1 MKALTLWQPW
11 ASLVMAGEKV
21 LETRSWAWHTA
32 PEGERLA
39 IHAAARAPTCWWDSG
54 LSEHFARVL
63 ANMDLQEPY
72 DPELLQKPRESELLP
87 RGALLGTVELVA
99 SEPTPNN
106 QMLLTDKGPR
116 MAQPF
121 MADAAFVLDLIRLHH
136 PGLGPQHLSQEMAF
150 GDFGPERWAW
160 VLDKPLL
167 LPKPIPCRGHQRL
180 WKVPDKIAASL
191 ARAAPAGRR
200 PEGSSS
206 ARPSVP
212 LG

>member
-11 ASLVMAGEKV
+11 ASLIMAGEKV

-39 IHAAARAPTCWWDSG
+39 IHAAARAPVCWWDDN
-54 LSEHFARVL
+54 LSPHFARVL
-63 ANMDLQEPY
+63 DEMEARGLHRLD
-72 DPELLQKPRESELLP
+72 LLP

-99 SEPTPNN
+99 SEQTPNS
-106 QMLLTDKGPR
+106 QMLLTDQGRR

-121 MADAAFVLDLIRLHH
+121 MADAAFVLDLIRVHH

-160 VLDKPLL
+160 VLDKPLV

-180 WKVPDKIAASL
+180 WKVPDKIAVAL
-191 ARAAPAGRR
+191 ARAAPPGRR

-206 ARPSVP
+206 ARSSAPP
-212 LG
+212 IG